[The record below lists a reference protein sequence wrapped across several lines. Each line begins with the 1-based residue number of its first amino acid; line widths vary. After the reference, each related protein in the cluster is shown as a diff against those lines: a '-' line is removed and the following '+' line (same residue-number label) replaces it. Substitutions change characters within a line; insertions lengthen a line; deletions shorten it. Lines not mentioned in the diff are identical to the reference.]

1 MKIVKVP
8 IPKESEERGRKGGGG
23 RELNHE
29 KFADLTEQ
37 VSAGVPDFMVSCLIQ
52 SGAGDA
58 GAVIDANPFNAEA
71 TFL

>member
-23 RELNHE
+23 ELNHE
-29 KFADLTEQ
+29 KFADRTEQ
-37 VSAGVPDFMVSCLIQ
+37 VSEGLPVCMVSCLIQ

-58 GAVIDANPFNAEA
+58 GAVSDDNPFNAEA